1 MSIQR
6 PFERLGQFHL
16 IAAFVLIVVWI
27 VTSERKAA
35 TPTPSYHDVS
45 TPSPMYTYISAPSSV
60 LAYVADPIAPPV
72 SLPIPASIPS
82 VPLTAELECHHISY
96 IPSLAELETHSTIL
110 VGSEHQVLQFLPQRK
125 GMLIY
130 EPNPDRWD
138 MVAKMV
144 NQQKVTLYSGLFSNR
159 HAFLHINPLSLRIQA
174 YDQRVF
180 DRDLRWLLALNLAH
194 GRYHTLVFS
203 HWQYWCYFVEN
214 EPDLLSLFSRVL
226 IVNPE
231 NAKCQTTWL
240 ACQSW

>member
-1 MSIQR
+1 MSIVR
-6 PFERLGQFHL
+6 LERVGQFHL
-16 IAAFVLIVVWI
+16 VAGFVLIVVWI

-35 TPTPSYHDVS
+35 EPV
-45 TPSPMYTYISAPSSV
+45 PSPIYH
-60 LAYVADPIAPPV
+60 YVPEPHHPIRPDPIVAPQASAQP
-72 SLPIPASIPS
+72 SIPS

-159 HAFLHINPLSLRIQA
+159 HTFLHINPLTLRIQA

-203 HWQYWCYFVEN
+203 HWQYWCYYVEN